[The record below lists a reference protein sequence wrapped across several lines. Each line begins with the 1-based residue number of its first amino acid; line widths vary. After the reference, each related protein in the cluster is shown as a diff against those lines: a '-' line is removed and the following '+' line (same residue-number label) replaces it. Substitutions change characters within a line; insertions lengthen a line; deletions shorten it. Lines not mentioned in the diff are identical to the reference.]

1 MAWILIVDDESS
13 YRSVLRKIL
22 ESRGHRVLEAM
33 DGTEALEMF
42 NESRPDVVIT
52 DMLMAGVSGEEVIKA
67 LRQTK
72 EPVGIIAVSGDSAF
86 YDVDSMEMAR
96 RLGADAILRKL
107 DPMQRILVE
116 VDRVLSKPAYAG
128 ASVSAR

>member
-107 DPMQRILVE
+107 DPMQRI
-116 VDRVLSKPAYAG
+116 
-128 ASVSAR
+128 